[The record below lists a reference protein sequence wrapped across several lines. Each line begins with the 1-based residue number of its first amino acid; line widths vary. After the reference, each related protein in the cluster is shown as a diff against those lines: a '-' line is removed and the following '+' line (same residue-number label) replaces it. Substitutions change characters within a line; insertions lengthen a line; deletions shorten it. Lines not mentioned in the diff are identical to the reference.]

1 MAEPVIVCPQCAH
14 AIPVTQALSRQIRG
28 ELEKEVGR
36 TLRAREEA
44 LERRAKELDDAEKL
58 VGDRV
63 EAALR
68 TEREKIRSEV
78 REKESEAVRLQ
89 MDALAEELGEKRKKL
104 EEAQRAELDLRRRTR
119 EVEERESALALEVER
134 KLDAERKR
142 VSDEVLKRSQEE
154 HRLKEAESQRQ
165 MDSLRK
171 QIDDLKR
178 RAEQG
183 SQQLQ
188 GEVLELEIEDVLRT
202 ACPWDRIEPVPKGVR
217 GADLLHS
224 VIDASGKLA
233 GTIVWE
239 SKRTK
244 AWSDGWLEKI
254 KEDQRALCAEHAI
267 IVSQVLPKTLCS
279 SSEGGLRGSS
289 SEGGLRGSSSEGGL
303 RASFGRVEGVW
314 VTNIA
319 CTPGLAI
326 ALRLGILAA
335 GAARTAAE
343 GRSEKME
350 VLYDYLTGHEFHQRV
365 EGIVEAFQSMR
376 EDLES
381 EKAAMAR
388 LWKKREKEIS
398 RVLSSTSVMV
408 GDLQGILG
416 QALPRIESLE
426 LGANRLELATKRR
439 SLPETLDG
447 IFS

>member
-1 MAEPVIVCPQCAH
+1 MADPVIVCPQCAH
-14 AIPVTQALSRQIRG
+14 AIPLTQALSRQIRG

-36 TLRAREEA
+36 ALRAREED
-44 LERRAKELDDAEKL
+44 LERRARELEDAEKL
-58 VGDRV
+58 VAGRV

-68 TEREKIRSEV
+68 TEREKIRAEV
-78 REKESEAVRLQ
+78 REKESEEMRLR
-89 MDALAEELGEKRKKL
+89 MEALANELDEKRKKL
-104 EEAQRAELDLRRRTR
+104 EEAQRTELDLRRRTR
-119 EVEERESALALEVER
+119 EVEEREAALALEVER

-165 MDSLRK
+165 MESLRK

-188 GEVLELEIEDVLRT
+188 GEVLELEIEDVLRN

-224 VIDASGKLA
+224 VVDGTGKLA
-233 GTIVWE
+233 GTLVWE

-244 AWSDGWLEKI
+244 AWSDGWIEKI

-267 IVSQVLPKTLCS
+267 IVSQVLPRTL
-279 SSEGGLRGSS
+279 
-289 SEGGLRGSSSEGGL
+289 
-303 RASFGRVEGVW
+303 ASFGRVDGVW
-314 VTNIA
+314 VTNVA
-319 CTPGLAI
+319 CAPGLAI

-335 GAARTAAE
+335 WAARTAAE

-365 EGIVEAFQSMR
+365 EGMVEAFQSMR

-398 RVLSSTSVMV
+398 RVLSSAGAMV

-426 LGANRLELATKRR
+426 LGSGRLEFTESPRVR
-439 SLPETLDG
+439 PETASRILPL
-447 IFS
+447 